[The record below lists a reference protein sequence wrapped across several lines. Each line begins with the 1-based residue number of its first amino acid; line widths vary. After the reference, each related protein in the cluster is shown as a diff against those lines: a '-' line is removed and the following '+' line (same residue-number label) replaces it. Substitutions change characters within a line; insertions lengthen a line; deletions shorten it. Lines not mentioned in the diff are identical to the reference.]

1 MIYSFNFKKI
11 KQISMANKINK
22 SNDPTYLNLILQNCK

>member
-1 MIYSFNFKKI
+1 
-11 KQISMANKINK
+11 MANKINK